1 MPPILRQIRSLLE
14 PLWHRLQQTRG
25 VVLVI
30 LGCIAGGTW
39 MFVELADEVTE
50 GETQTIDEK
59 ILLALR
65 NPVDKTD
72 PIGPAWV
79 EDMGRDFTAL
89 GGAPVLILLVLA
101 VAGYLFLI
109 RKPRIGLFIVAAIL
123 SGTVASTVLKL
134 FFDRP
139 RPDLVPHGSY
149 VYTSSFPSGHS
160 MISAV
165 TYLTLAMIL
174 SHVHKPLRIKAYF
187 IGMAILFTILVG
199 VSRVY
204 LGVHWPSDVLAG
216 WTAGAVWAL
225 LCDRVA
231 DWLQRRHQIEGEEQG
246 P

>member
-1 MPPILRQIRSLLE
+1 MPSLPRQALSLLQS
-14 PLWHRLQQTRG
+14 LWQRLVRTNR

-50 GETQTIDEK
+50 GETQTADEK

-65 NPVDKTD
+65 NPADRTD

-89 GGAPVLILLVLA
+89 GGWPVLALLVMA
-101 VAGYLFLI
+101 VVGYLFLI
-109 RKPRIGLFIVAAIL
+109 RKPRIALFIMAAIA

-174 SHVHKPLRIKAYF
+174 SHVHKPLKIKAYF
-187 IGMAILFTILVG
+187 IGLAILFTVLVG
-199 VSRVY
+199 ISRVY
-204 LGVHWPSDVLAG
+204 LGVHWPTDVLAG

-225 LCDRVA
+225 LCDRLA